1 MNDLTQEELNR
12 LGACVVHDLESDDA
26 ELAAEYRAAVCA
38 LKKVAQTFGLN
49 GETALSC

>member
-1 MNDLTQEELNR
+1 VNDLTQEELGR
-12 LGACVVHDLESDDA
+12 LGACVVHDLDSDDA

-38 LKKVAQTFGLN
+38 IKKVAQKFGLD